1 MALRQYFSSNNVL
14 FFAICLTVGI
24 GCASHAQSPEIEKR
38 QAPKECLRFPLLGV
52 KVLSD
57 SSMAIVSQGGDVS
70 IVKLSGPCL
79 KGKSPQIS
87 IRPSRDSDTICKKRD
102 IEDVINGQLQ
112 QYIRTGPLPQN
123 FEKLT
128 MDGECVVTDYYYV
141 GHLDADGFIV
151 DDNGKRI
158 DGEGQ
163 P

>member
-1 MALRQYFSSNNVL
+1 MALRIYMASIAFVV
-14 FFAICLTVGI
+14 CLIACI
-24 GCASHAQSPEIEKR
+24 GHASHADSSEIEKR
-38 QAPKECLRFPLLGV
+38 QAPKGCLRFPLQGV
-52 KVLSD
+52 RVLSD
-57 SSMAIVSQGGDVS
+57 HSMALVSQGGDVS
-70 IVKLSGPCL
+70 IVQLSAPCL
-79 KGKSPQIS
+79 KGKSPQIA
-87 IRPSRDSDTICKKRD
+87 IRPSRDSDAICKKRD

-151 DDNGKRI
+151 DDAGKRI
-158 DGEGQ
+158 EAEK

>member
-1 MALRQYFSSNNVL
+1 MARQGQLSLRSIVL
-14 FFAICLTVGI
+14 LAVIMG
-24 GCASHAQSPEIEKR
+24 ASFTSISYADSQDTRKP
-38 QAPKECLRFPLLGV
+38 QAPKGCLRFPLLGV

-57 SSMAIVSQGGDVS
+57 RSMALISQGGDVS
-70 IVKLSGPCL
+70 IVRLSGPCL

-87 IRPSRDSDTICKKRD
+87 IRPSRASDTICKKRD

-151 DDNGKRI
+151 DDNGKSI
-158 DGEGQ
+158 ADDGQ
-163 P
+163 H

>member
-1 MALRQYFSSNNVL
+1 MALRIYASMA
-14 FFAICLTVGI
+14 FFVVCLIACI
-24 GCASHAQSPEIEKR
+24 GHASHADSSEIEKR
-38 QAPKECLRFPLLGV
+38 QAPKGCLRFPLQGV

-57 SSMAIVSQGGDVS
+57 HSMALVSQGGDVS
-70 IVKLSGPCL
+70 IVQLSGPCL
-79 KGKSPQIS
+79 KGKSPQIA

-158 DGEGQ
+158 DSEK